1 MLGILAVLFA
11 FLLAFPAVAEVDY
24 TIDPTHTWPMFEVKH
39 LGFSTQHGRFNKT
52 RGKIKL
58 DIAAKKGN
66 VELVIDTAS
75 IDMGFEKWNDHMKG
89 EDFFN
94 VETFPTMR
102 FTSDKFTFEGET
114 PVAATGT
121 LTLLGESRP
130 VTLTIGDFKCGTHP
144 MTRRPMCGA
153 NVSTMIK
160 RSDFGM
166 KKFIPAVGDEVKI
179 QSPVEVYK
187 DTPLDTP
194 NN

>member
-1 MLGILAVLFA
+1 MNKILAVLCA
-11 FLLAFPAVAEVDY
+11 SLLAFPVGAEVDY
-24 TIDPTHTWPMFEVKH
+24 TIDPTHTWPMFEVSH
-39 LGFSTQHGRFNKT
+39 LGFSTQRGRFDKT
-52 RGKIKL
+52 SGKITL
-58 DIAAKKGN
+58 DIAAKKGS

-75 IDMGFEKWNDHMKG
+75 IDMGFAKWNDHMKG

-94 VETFPTMR
+94 VESFPTMR
-102 FTSDKFTFEGET
+102 FTANKLTFNGNQ
-114 PVAATGT
+114 PVAAAGT

-130 VTLTIGDFKCGTHP
+130 VTLGISDFKCGTHP

-153 NVSTMIK
+153 NISTTIK

-179 QSPVEVYK
+179 HSPVEAFR
-187 DTPLDTP
+187 DTPLDTQ

>member
-1 MLGILAVLFA
+1 MNKILAA
-11 FLLAFPAVAEVDY
+11 LLTLLLSFSASAEVDY
-24 TIDPTHTWPMFEVKH
+24 TIDPTHTWPMFEVSH
-39 LGFSTQHGRFNKT
+39 IGFSTQHGRFNRT
-52 RGKIKL
+52 SGKITL
-58 DIAAKKGN
+58 DVASKKGRI
-66 VELVIDTAS
+66 ELTIETAS
-75 IDMGFEKWNDHMKG
+75 IDMGFPNWNDHMKG

-102 FTSDKFTFEGET
+102 FVSDKLSFDGDRLVE
-114 PVAATGT
+114 AAGT

-130 VTLTIGDFKCGTHP
+130 VTLTIKDFKCGTHP

-153 NVSTMIK
+153 NVSATIK

-179 QSPVEVYK
+179 VSPVEAFK
-187 DTPLDTP
+187 NTPLDTP